1 MQPGQPSTTARR
13 VAHHRLSLA
22 RLAAPFGRPEADEA
36 LQADVA
42 GELDLAPSP
51 MARYFQARTTW
62 FDRAVVEALAGAV
75 TQVVAVGAGY
85 DGRSL
90 RYAKSGV
97 RWFELDHP
105 DTQRDKL
112 ARLERLGMAADDVT
126 FAAVDFGLDDV
137 AAVLGHAGLDIDEP
151 TLFTCEGVAA
161 YLDDRVLADL
171 LGALARVAAPGSR
184 MAVEIAL
191 EPRTVEER
199 DRRAR
204 LRAAVGGMGEPLAA
218 QVPLDGLGPL
228 LAGAGWVV
236 VTATD
241 PAGIPIGESPRSTA
255 FVVATPV
262 ADRSGAPA

>member
-1 MQPGQPSTTARR
+1 MQPGQTSTTARR

-22 RLAAPFGRPEADEA
+22 RVATPYGRPGDDDR

-62 FDRAVVEALAGAV
+62 FDRAVVAALADGL

-90 RYAKSGV
+90 RYAKAGV
-97 RWFELDHP
+97 DWFELDHP

-112 ARLERLGMAADDVT
+112 ARLDRLGLVADDVT
-126 FAAVDFGLDDV
+126 FAAADFGLDDV
-137 AAVLGHAGLDIDEP
+137 AAALVRVDLDTAEP

-161 YLDDRVLADL
+161 YLDDRVRADL
-171 LGALARVAAPGSR
+171 LGALGRVAGPGSR

-191 EPRTVEER
+191 EPRTDDER

-204 LRAAVGGMGEPLAA
+204 LRSAVGGMGEPMPAP
-218 QVPLDGLGPL
+218 VPLDGLEPL
-228 LAGAGWVV
+228 LTHAGWRL

-241 PAGIPIGESPRSTA
+241 PGGVPIRESSRSTA
-255 FVVATPV
+255 FVVAV
-262 ADRSGAPA
+262 PAGDP